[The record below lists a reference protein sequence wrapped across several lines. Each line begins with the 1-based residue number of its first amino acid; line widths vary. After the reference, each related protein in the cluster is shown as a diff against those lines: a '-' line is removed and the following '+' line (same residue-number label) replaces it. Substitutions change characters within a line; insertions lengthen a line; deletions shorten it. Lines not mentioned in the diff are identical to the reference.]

1 MERIIIGANEAGQRI
16 DAFLMKH
23 LCVPKGLIYRL
34 IRTNKIKL
42 NRKKPAIDA
51 RLCLQDTLELY
62 LPPDFHTEKKAFVPI
77 AYNLDIVYEDSH
89 ILILHKPTGLLSQP
103 DDCHSEALS
112 EYVKSYLYQKGDWN
126 PSTELSFTPAL
137 CHRLDRNT
145 EGLVIA
151 AKTATALRI
160 INEKIKNR
168 EIRKLY
174 KAWVVDAPPSLSG
187 EMKGYIL
194 KDKKNNKSKIV
205 ENPCDNAKHVHASW
219 TTLTSEKGRTLLE
232 LELFSGRSHQLR
244 TQLAHLGCPIVGDGK
259 YGGDKKGVHAQ
270 QLVAYKIEFTFPTDA
285 QELNYLRGKIFTI

>member
-1 MERIIIGANEAGQRI
+1 MERIIIGKNEEGQRI
-16 DAFLMKH
+16 DAFLTKH
-23 LCVPKGLIYRL
+23 LRVPKGLIYRL

-42 NRKKPAIDA
+42 NKKKPTIDA
-51 RLCLQDTLELY
+51 RLCLHDTLELY
-62 LPPDFHTEKKAFVPI
+62 LPPDFHTEKKTFVPST
-77 AYNLDIVYEDSH
+77 YDLNIVYEDSN
-89 ILILHKPTGLLSQP
+89 ILILHKPSGLLSQP
-103 DDCHSEALS
+103 DDSDAAALS

-151 AKTATALRI
+151 AKTASALRI
-160 INEKIKNR
+160 INEKIKTR

-174 KAWVVDAPPSLSG
+174 KAWVVGAPPSPTG

-194 KDKKNNKSKIV
+194 KNKKNNKSEIV
-205 ENPCDNAKHVHASW
+205 DTPCENAKSVHASW
-219 TTLTSEKGRTLLE
+219 TTLTSEKEHTLLE
-232 LELFSGRSHQLR
+232 LELYSGRSHQLR

-259 YGGDKKGVHAQ
+259 YGGDKQGIHAQ

-285 QELNYLRGKIFTI
+285 QELNYLKGKTFTI